1 MLVDHSGKVE
11 QEKEFRLSVQS
22 LLKQNFLVHRNSYV
36 RTSVFVQSNGRP
48 SYPFSID
55 FESLP
60 KKNDQIITTESR
72 KNTMHYHDVG
82 VASKLFEILD
92 CDLETLN
99 NKGFSKITGFLIKGI
114 LGEILI
120 P

>member
-1 MLVDHSGKVE
+1 
-11 QEKEFRLSVQS
+11 
-22 LLKQNFLVHRNSYV
+22 
-36 RTSVFVQSNGRP
+36 
-48 SYPFSID
+48 
-55 FESLP
+55 
-60 KKNDQIITTESR
+60 
-72 KNTMHYHDVG
+72 MHYRDRDVG

-92 CDLETLN
+92 CNLESLN

>member
-1 MLVDHSGKVE
+1 M
-11 QEKEFRLSVQS
+11 SVQS

-48 SYPFSID
+48 SYPFSIN

-72 KNTMHYHDVG
+72 KNTMHYRVG
-82 VASKLFEILD
+82 DVASKLFEILD
-92 CDLETLN
+92 RNLETLN

>member
-1 MLVDHSGKVE
+1 
-11 QEKEFRLSVQS
+11 
-22 LLKQNFLVHRNSYV
+22 
-36 RTSVFVQSNGRP
+36 
-48 SYPFSID
+48 
-55 FESLP
+55 
-60 KKNDQIITTESR
+60 
-72 KNTMHYHDVG
+72 MHDRDRD

-92 CDLETLN
+92 RNLETLN